1 MTVYRIA
8 LYSMIFSDVKA
19 VASPAIGLRGSN
31 LPKKLAQAH
40 PNATDNTKAKKPIL
54 LPKFHAINSQSS
66 Q

>member
-1 MTVYRIA
+1 
-8 LYSMIFSDVKA
+8 MIFSDVKA